1 MIRALS
7 EYHVAGIKTNLAF
20 FRQLLEDDQ
29 VRRADLHT
37 GLVDE
42 FLSRRPQP
50 EKDAE
55 LEAVAALVAQAFL
68 AVRGPTSQN
77 HKSSNAGAAW
87 RLAGR
92 DELLQ

>member
-1 MIRALS
+1 MNPAEQR
-7 EYHVAGIKTNLAF
+7 K
-20 FRQLLEDDQ
+20 LLEDVE
-29 VRRADLHT
+29 VRRAELHT

-42 FLSRRPQP
+42 FLNRRPTP
-50 EKDAE
+50 GNDAE

-68 AVRGPTSQN
+68 TGRGPSTKN
-77 HKSSNAGAAW
+77 HAGRTAGAAW